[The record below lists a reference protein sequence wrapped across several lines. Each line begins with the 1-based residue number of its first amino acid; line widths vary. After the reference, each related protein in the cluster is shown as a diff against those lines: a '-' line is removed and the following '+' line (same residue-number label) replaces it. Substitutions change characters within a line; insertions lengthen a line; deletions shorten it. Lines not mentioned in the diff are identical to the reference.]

1 LERPTEPKIVNLTA
15 NSFLSEFF
23 YIPTSTT
30 AFSILLST
38 QKADTQYFDCYTFT
52 NLTIGSC
59 IDASINLSNSKEKYN
74 KMNGSIFLL
83 DGKNTSIEFS
93 FYKALN
99 FKLVDEVKLF
109 INGTKN
115 EFDWLSPV
123 EEITSGFLYN
133 LTYQGDKLGNIIE
146 NILLNM
152 PQRDDWN
159 TYIFGID
166 LKKDI
171 FLKNNLIFFNEF
183 SFLTI
188 KQSNY
193 RNISNIPDNNM
204 SLTSGLELS
213 YKDLIVKLFGK
224 IYENNLYGFEQ
235 IAFNQRSEH
244 HFDNNYGSIGISI
257 RYNF

>member
-1 LERPTEPKIVNLTA
+1 
-15 NSFLSEFF
+15 
-23 YIPTSTT
+23 
-30 AFSILLST
+30 
-38 QKADTQYFDCYTFT
+38 
-52 NLTIGSC
+52 
-59 IDASINLSNSKEKYN
+59 
-74 KMNGSIFLL
+74 MNGSIFLL

-183 SFLTI
+183 SFLSI

-193 RNISNIPDNNM
+193 RNISNIPNNNM